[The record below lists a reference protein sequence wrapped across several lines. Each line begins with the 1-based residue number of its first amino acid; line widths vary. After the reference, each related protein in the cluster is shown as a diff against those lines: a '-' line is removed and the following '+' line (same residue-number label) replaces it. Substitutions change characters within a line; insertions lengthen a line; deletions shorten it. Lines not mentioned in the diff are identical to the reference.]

1 MHNEDLIGK
10 IEFYDF
16 LTGKATTAISRRM
29 QRNLKDVG
37 INITAEQWSILYNLW
52 QEEGLT
58 QQELAIRTFRD
69 KPSITRLINNLE
81 KLNLVIRVNDKD
93 DRRSNLIYLTKS
105 ARKLKEAGMKQA
117 NKTIAEALEGV
128 APDTINMAQVTLQ
141 QVICNLRK

>member
-1 MHNEDLIGK
+1 MLNEDLIGK

-58 QQELAIRTFRD
+58 QQELATRTFRD

-81 KLNLVIRVNDKD
+81 KLKLVIRVNDKE

-105 ARKLKEAGMKQA
+105 ARKLKDVGMQQA

-128 APDTINMAQVTLQ
+128 CAETISIAQVTLQ

>member
-1 MHNEDLIGK
+1 MLNEDLIGK
-10 IEFYDF
+10 VEFYDF

-58 QQELAIRTFRD
+58 QQELATRTFRD

-81 KLNLVIRVNDKD
+81 KLNLVIRVNDKE
-93 DRRSNLIYLTKS
+93 DRRSNLIYLTKA
-105 ARKLKEAGMKQA
+105 ARKLKEMGMQQA
-117 NKTIAEALEGV
+117 NKTIAEALDGV
-128 APDTINMAQVTLQ
+128 CSESIDMAQLTLQ